1 MYLLGIDTGGTFTDF
16 VLYDGKNYKVHKIS
30 STPDDPST
38 AICDGV
44 GHFNEVSLRYLTL
57 IHGTTVATNTLLER
71 KGAKVLLLTTKGFE
85 DVIEIGRQN
94 RGKLYDLF
102 WTRKP
107 ALVPRQDRI
116 GISERVNSKGMILK
130 ELDGDEVRTLM
141 QSSNFQKFEAVAV
154 CFINSYTNPVHEIKV
169 QNILSSLNIPV
180 SISYEIIPE
189 FREYERTS
197 TTVANS
203 YLIPKVRGYMNSLN
217 GKLKG
222 VSIYVMQSN
231 GGVITPEQAAN
242 EPVKVIAS
250 GPAGGVVGAYKIA
263 SQIGIDKVITYDMGG
278 TSTDLSLCDGE
289 LKFTTEAVVDD
300 IPIKTPMMDILTIG
314 SGGGSIAYTDSGGVL
329 KVGPESAGA
338 DPGPAC
344 YGKGKYPTVTDAN
357 LMLGRMQAENF
368 LGGRMKIDPN
378 LSENSIKI
386 LNKSFG
392 INPLKLAEMIIKIV
406 NSNMERAIKVISVE
420 KGYDTREFSLISFG
434 GAGGLHACELAR
446 NIGLKRVIFPVNPG
460 VLSALGMLFAD
471 SFKDYSKGFFLNC
484 KNTDFAIL
492 EFQYGELEQ
501 KAVRD
506 IQSVKQN
513 ISYSKENLEFLRL
526 MDVRYKRQSH
536 ELTIP
541 YSCDFVNDFH
551 KKHLRR
557 YGFSNIDNV
566 VEIVALRVRAI
577 IGNSAFELP
586 ELKTKESEI
595 KGTNSLVYIDG
606 EWINIVRYDR
616 CRFYNGFVF
625 KGPSIINE
633 DTSTLFIPEGFRCV
647 VDRFGNIVSERY

>member
-16 VLYDGKNYKVHKIS
+16 VLYDGKDYKVHKIS

-44 GHFNEVSLRYLTL
+44 NYFNEVPFRYLTL

-71 KGAKVLLLTTKGFE
+71 KGARVLLLTTKGFE

-102 WTRKP
+102 WTKKP
-107 ALVPRQDRI
+107 ALVPKRDRI
-116 GISERVNSKGMILK
+116 GISERVNSKGMVLK
-130 ELDGDEVRTLM
+130 ELNGDEVHTLM
-141 QSSNFQKFEAVAV
+141 QSSNFEEFEAVAV
-154 CFINSYTNPVHEIKV
+154 CFINSYANPVHEIKV
-169 QNILSSLNIPV
+169 QNVLSSLDIPV
-180 SISYEIIPE
+180 SISYEVIPE

-197 TTVANS
+197 TTVVNS
-203 YLIPKVRGYMNSLN
+203 YLIPKVRGYMHSLN
-217 GKLKG
+217 KKLKG
-222 VSIYVMQSN
+222 VGIYVMQSN

-263 SQIGIDKVITYDMGG
+263 RQTGIDKVITYDMGG
-278 TSTDLSLCDGE
+278 TSTDLSVCDGE
-289 LKFTTEAVVDD
+289 LKFTTETVIDD
-300 IPIKTPMMDILTIG
+300 VPIKIPMMDILTIG
-314 SGGGSIAYTDSGGVL
+314 SGGGSIAYADSGGVL

-368 LGGRMKIDPN
+368 LGGRMKVDPK
-378 LSENSIKI
+378 LSESSIKA
-386 LNKSFG
+386 LNNGFG
-392 INPLKLAEMIIKIV
+392 IDPLKLAEMIIKV
-406 NSNMERAIKVISVE
+406 ANSNMERAIKVISVE
-420 KGYDTREFSLISFG
+420 KGYDPREFSLISFG

-446 NIGLKRVIFPVNPG
+446 SIGLKRVIFPVNPG

-484 KNTDFAIL
+484 KEADLSVL
-492 EFQYGELEQ
+492 ELQYGELEQ

-506 IQSVKQN
+506 IQGVEQN
-513 ISYSKENLEFLRL
+513 ASCSEEDTEFLRS

-541 YSCDFVNDFH
+541 YSRDFIDDFH
-551 KKHLRR
+551 KKHLKR
-557 YGFSNIDNV
+557 YGFNGVGNT
-566 VEIVALRVRAI
+566 VEIVALRVRAVI
-577 IGNSAFELP
+577 SRSAFELP
-586 ELKTKESEI
+586 ELKTERSEI
-595 KGTNSLVYIDG
+595 TGTGSLVYING
-606 EWINIVRYDR
+606 EWTDIVRYDR
-616 CRFYNGFVF
+616 SRFYNGFVF

-633 DTSTLFIPEGFRCV
+633 DTSTIFIPEGFRCV

>member
-1 MYLLGIDTGGTFTDF
+1 MYLLGVDTGGTFTDF
-16 VLYDGKNYKVHKIS
+16 VLYDGENYKVHKIS
-30 STPDDPST
+30 STPDDHST
-38 AICDGV
+38 AICDGIDY
-44 GHFNEVSLRYLTL
+44 FNEVSFQYLTL

-116 GISERVNSKGMILK
+116 GISERVNSKGMVLK

-141 QSSNFQKFEAVAV
+141 QSSNFEEFEAVAV
-154 CFINSYTNPVHEIKV
+154 CFINSYTNPVNEIKV

-180 SISYEIIPE
+180 SISYEVIPE

-217 GKLKG
+217 EKLKG
-222 VSIYVMQSN
+222 AGIYVMQSN

-263 SQIGIDKVITYDMGG
+263 RHIGIDKVITYDMGG
-278 TSTDLSLCDGE
+278 TSTDLSVCDGE

-314 SGGGSIAYTDSGGVL
+314 SGGGSIAYTDSGGAL

-357 LMLGRMQAENF
+357 LMLGRIQSENF

-386 LNKSFG
+386 LNKSFA
-392 INPLKLAEMIIKIV
+392 IDPLKLAEMIIKV
-406 NSNMERAIKVISVE
+406 ANSNMERAIKVISVE
-420 KGYDTREFSLISFG
+420 KGYDPREFSLISFG

-484 KNTDFAIL
+484 KNTDFAAL
-492 EFQYGELEQ
+492 EFQYSELEQ

-506 IQSVKQN
+506 IQSVKQ
-513 ISYSKENLEFLRL
+513 
-526 MDVRYKRQSH
+526 
-536 ELTIP
+536 T
-541 YSCDFVNDFH
+541 FH
-551 KKHLRR
+551 IQKKIWS
-557 YGFSNIDNV
+557 F
-566 VEIVALRVRAI
+566 
-577 IGNSAFELP
+577 
-586 ELKTKESEI
+586 
-595 KGTNSLVYIDG
+595 
-606 EWINIVRYDR
+606 YD
-616 CRFYNGFVF
+616 
-625 KGPSIINE
+625 
-633 DTSTLFIPEGFRCV
+633 
-647 VDRFGNIVSERY
+647 